1 MLTDIERR
9 ILEFE
14 AAHLRHSAHKQAGIR
29 ELSREI
35 GISLTPATYYR
46 ALAVV
51 LAKPAAIEAFPQ
63 LAAWRKRAADARAGT
78 RARRR
83 IERMETATQ
92 HVRNEL
98 AS

>member
-14 AAHLRHSAHKQAGIR
+14 AAHLRHSARKQAGIR
-29 ELSREI
+29 ALSREI
-35 GISLTPATYYR
+35 GVPLTPTRYYR

-51 LAKPAAIEAFPQ
+51 LAKPEAIEEFPQ
-63 LAAWRKRAADARAGT
+63 LAAWHKRAADARAGT
-78 RARRR
+78 RERRR
-83 IERMETATQ
+83 IERMESASNR
-92 HVRNEL
+92 VRNEL